1 MNKTAIKTFAIESRK
16 KLISEITH
24 IAGLLGITNNGIA
37 EPVHKSQDIEMYD
50 IGAKDPYSING
61 EQIKQRASLASK
73 VRANGFDN
81 VIEEVAYTWFNRI
94 IAIRFMEVNDYLPTR
109 VRVLS
114 SETEGKVEPDIVTYA
129 PEVDL
134 NFNDKEKEEILQLK
148 HDNKL
153 DEVFRLLF
161 IKQCNALNEILPE
174 LFEKTNDYTE
184 LLLSISFTNEDSI
197 VRKLVGGV
205 EEADFKEQV
214 EIIGWMYQYYNTE
227 LKDDTFDKLKKN
239 IKITKERI
247 PAATQLFTPDWIV
260 RYMVENS
267 LGRLWL
273 EGHPDGSIKENW
285 KYYLDEAE
293 QEPDVQLQLEK
304 LREERKNIKPED
316 IKVIDPCMGSG
327 HILVY
332 AFDVMMDIYKSCGY
346 AERDAAKLILENNI
360 YGLDI
365 DDRAYQ
371 LAYFAVMMKARSYS
385 RRILNEGVTP
395 NLCAIQESNGIE
407 VQLKSLSGGLKGL
420 TEYFVQGFT
429 EIEKQKVKEDFEYII
444 DVFKDAKEY
453 GSILNVD
460 NVDFERLEKC
470 IQEISNAG
478 TFDIFGLQYRNIIL
492 NEFEL
497 ILKQGKILSSKYD
510 VVITNPPYLGRNNMN
525 NNLQKFVD
533 INFNQSCED
542 LFSVFMEKCSKIT
555 KAYFSL
561 IVQQTWMFYTKLEG
575 FRRCLIGS
583 NSITSLL
590 HLGPNTFEEIN
601 GEVVQSSCF
610 VFLNKS
616 IENILGQYFCLID
629 YSYKEKELAFLQ
641 RKNKFLTNQS
651 VFDKISGIP
660 VYYWVTEKI
669 ESIYN
674 NSKTVSDISKVGK
687 GIGTGDNKKYL
698 RLWHEI
704 SISKFSLSGEK
715 NYKWFKYNKG
725 GLFRKWYGNNE
736 YVINWGNSGDEII
749 SNSNSYVRNK
759 EYFFREGLTWTK
771 VTSDRFSMRYFGTGF
786 LFDDSGCCL
795 FPNNY
800 EMMYYYLGV
809 LNSCVFYVLVGFSH
823 TLTYQV
829 GDIAK
834 LPIVNPNEVNLLRIN
849 SLAKENIFISC
860 TDWDSFEESWDF
872 LQHPLTKFK
881 TDTVKSKIEDAFNL
895 WENFTESQFTQLKSN
910 EEELNRIFIE
920 IYGLQDEL
928 TPEVEEKDV
937 TIRKADLERDIKS
950 FISYA
955 VGCMLGRYSLDVEGL
970 AYAGGD
976 WDSSKY
982 KTFIP
987 DIDNIIPITDT
998 EYFHDDIVTR
1008 FVEFVKIAFGA
1019 DTLEEN
1025 LDFIANALGTKGN
1038 TSREIIRQYFIKDF
1052 YKDHVKIYQKK
1063 PIYWLFDSGKE
1074 NGFKALIYMHRYN
1087 QDTVARVRT
1096 DYLHKTQKAI
1106 EDAISRTEMVI
1117 DSSTNATLKA
1127 KAVKEKGKLVKQLSE
1142 TRLYDQAIAH
1152 VASQRIAIDLD
1163 DGVTVNYAKFQGVEV
1178 SSEGKKA
1185 SSINLLGKL

>member
-1 MNKTAIKTFAIESRK
+1 LLLLARRNAKKFKSIEGFFGGVITQMNKSAIKTFAIESRK

-24 IAGLLGITNNGIA
+24 IAGLLGITNKGIA
-37 EPVHKSQDIEMYD
+37 EPAHKSEGIEMYD
-50 IGAKDPYSING
+50 IGAKDPYNING

-114 SETEGKVEPDIVTYA
+114 SETEGKVEPDIVTLA

-134 NFNDKEKEEILQLK
+134 EFTAKEKEEILQLK

-153 DEVFRLLF
+153 DEVFRILF

-197 VRKLVGGV
+197 IRKLVGSV
-205 EEADFKEQV
+205 EESDFREQV

-273 EGHPDGSIKENW
+273 EGHPYGSIKENW
-285 KYYLDEAE
+285 KYYIDEAE

-316 IKVIDPCMGSG
+316 IKIIDPCMGSG

-332 AFDVMMDIYKSCGY
+332 AFDVMLDIYKSCGY

-385 RRILNEGVTP
+385 RRILNESVKP
-395 NLCAIQESNGIE
+395 NLCAIQESNEIE
-407 VQLKSLSGGLKGL
+407 VELKSLNGGIKGL
-420 TEYFVQGFT
+420 VEYFVQGFT
-429 EIEKQKVKEDFEYII
+429 EIEKHKVKEDFEYII
-444 DVFKDAKEY
+444 DVFRDAKEY
-453 GSILNVD
+453 GSILDVKS
-460 NVDFERLEKC
+460 VDFTTLEKRVE
-470 IQEISNAG
+470 EIRNAG
-478 TFDIFGLQYRNIIL
+478 TFDIFGLQYRNV
-492 NEFEL
+492 
-497 ILKQGKILSSKYD
+497 ILKCFVTLLKQAEIMERKYD
-510 VVITNPPYLGRNNMN
+510 VVVTNPPYAGVKGLNIALKTFLSRNYPDS
-525 NNLQKFVD
+525 K
-533 INFNQSCED
+533 SD
-542 LFSVFMEKCSKIT
+542 LFAAFIQKCL
-555 KAYFSL
+555 YFSKNRGKFAL
-561 IVQQTWMFYTKLEG
+561 IT
-575 FRRCLIGS
+575 
-583 NSITSLL
+583 
-590 HLGPNTFEEIN
+590 PNTFLFNPIYAALRKSLAMSIDFNNLIELGSDAFEVGFGTTVYSGQFKNGVSKYLGTYFDVSEILLKEDFKN
-601 GEVVQSSCF
+601 TRNYLASTYFFIGYDGHKF
-610 VFLNKS
+610 MYKLNKEYREIIKAS
-616 IENILGQYFCLID
+616 
-629 YSYKEKELAFLQ
+629 
-641 RKNKFLTNQS
+641 KNL
-651 VFDKISGIP
+651 VAYGIP
-660 VYYWVTEKI
+660 RIGLQT
-669 ESIYN
+669 N
-674 NSKTVSDISKVGK
+674 NNNRFV
-687 GIGTGDNKKYL
+687 
-698 RLWHEI
+698 REWHEI
-704 SISKFSLSGEK
+704 EYFKFCKEYDGLGSFPAK
-715 NYKWFKYNKG
+715 KWFPMVKG
-725 GLFRKWYGNNE
+725 GGFRKWYGNISSVVNWENNGADVKSANVGAAGGRIVAQE
-736 YVINWGNSGDEII
+736 Y
-749 SNSNSYVRNK
+749 
-759 EYFFREGLTWTK
+759 YFQDGLTWTH
-771 VTSDRFSMRYFGTGF
+771 TTYSQPFSIRYMPKGVIINVEGPAIFQ
-786 LFDDSGCCL
+786 
-795 FPNNY
+795 
-800 EMMYYYLGV
+800 LGDKNLYV
-809 LNSCVFYVLVGFSH
+809 LACLNSIVAM
-823 TLTYQV
+823 
-829 GDIAK
+829 DIFKKVVSSIHYSATEIGQF
-834 LPIVNPNEVNLLRIN
+834 PILMNN
-849 SLAKENIFISC
+849 SDIIFELASKNISISKA
-860 TDWDSFEESWDF
+860 DWDSFETSWDF
-872 LQHPLTKFK
+872 QKHPLIKFK
-881 TDTVKSKIEDAFNL
+881 IENVKCRIEDAFIA
-895 WENFTESQFTQLKSN
+895 WQNFTESQFTQLKSN

-1096 DYLHKTQKAI
+1096 D
-1106 EDAISRTEMVI
+1106 
-1117 DSSTNATLKA
+1117 
-1127 KAVKEKGKLVKQLSE
+1127 
-1142 TRLYDQAIAH
+1142 
-1152 VASQRIAIDLD
+1152 
-1163 DGVTVNYAKFQGVEV
+1163 
-1178 SSEGKKA
+1178 
-1185 SSINLLGKL
+1185 